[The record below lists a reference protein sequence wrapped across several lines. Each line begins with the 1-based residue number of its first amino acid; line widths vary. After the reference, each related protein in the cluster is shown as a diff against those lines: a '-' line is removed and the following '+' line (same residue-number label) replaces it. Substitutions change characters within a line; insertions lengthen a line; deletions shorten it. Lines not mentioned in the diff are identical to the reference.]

1 MKKLILKTVIL
12 ALTLTLVSC
21 DNPSEQNVDSG
32 NTDTTSKIESVS
44 TEDSTDTTETTSIPD
59 EIPGCTV
66 LNLEGGITVTVGGTD
81 EILAQL
87 GEPVSYM
94 EAPSCVHEGY
104 DKVYTFEGFCITT
117 SPNADKTQYIAELS
131 LISDTAAFEGG
142 LTIGSDVSEVEDI
155 FGTEFTEEFGV
166 RKYILPGATAS
177 VIVDGDIVGGITV
190 SAVK

>member
-12 ALTLTLVSC
+12 ALTLALASC
-21 DNPSEQNVDSG
+21 GEPANNNVDSG
-32 NTDTTSKIESVS
+32 TADTAGNIESVG
-44 TEDSTDTTETTSIPD
+44 TEDTADTTAAPD
-59 EIPGCTV
+59 EIPGCTI
-66 LNLEGGITVTVGGTD
+66 LTLEGGITVTVGGSD
-81 EILAQL
+81 EILGEL

-94 EAPSCVHEGY
+94 EAPSCVHDGF
-104 DKVYTFEGFCITT
+104 DKVYTFDGFCITT
-117 SPNADKTQYIAELS
+117 SPDANKTQYVAELS

-177 VIVDGDIVGGITV
+177 VIVDGDVVGGITV
-190 SAVK
+190 SAAK